1 MGEHPF
7 EAVQAVSEFNQRA
20 YELFAQPLVQS
31 LGNAW
36 LALLLRQFHPLR
48 LQRWAISDANPWFS
62 WLGRVA
68 QAVRANRR
76 PVGPEHPLR
85 QFESVGAEMI
95 SASLDLYRALRD
107 ATTEATFFGIYA
119 NLFSMYLADKRQAEH
134 AHAQAAEPSE
144 LPYVREALGSI
155 AQGGYAE
162 ACARAGALLMNRGE
176 PLPLARLETID
187 ELARDYADY
196 VPNIPHE
203 QLRRLRG
210 EQEINA
216 RYEPEQAVLTLPALL
231 RDQADRTRLLTLL
244 DKLITDPRVQAVR
257 PTAGQLEMMQRI
269 RHVLGARPLELEQ
282 LNHVRATHAPVFQGR
297 DHVATGIGRA
307 VG

>member
-1 MGEHPF
+1 
-7 EAVQAVSEFNQRA
+7 
-20 YELFAQPLVQS
+20 VQS

-62 WLGRVA
+62 WVGPVA
-68 QAVRANRR
+68 RAVRANRR

-85 QFESVGAEMI
+85 QFEGVRSEMI

-107 ATTEATFFGIYA
+107 ATTEAMFFGIYA
-119 NLFSMYLADKRQAEH
+119 NVVSMYLADKRQAEH

-162 ACARAGALLMNRGE
+162 AFARAGALLMNRGE
-176 PLPLARLETID
+176 PLPLARLVTID

-196 VPNIPHE
+196 VPNTSTAAESRCPRGLTHPGQLQQGRGRQPLAQPSTSRRPVLE
-203 QLRRLRG
+203 TGDNGRSHGALPVQLRPRKPRSRG
-210 EQEINA
+210 
-216 RYEPEQAVLTLPALL
+216 TW
-231 RDQADRTRLLTLL
+231 
-244 DKLITDPRVQAVR
+244 RVVCCRGTGRIAGR
-257 PTAGQLEMMQRI
+257 P
-269 RHVLGARPLELEQ
+269 V
-282 LNHVRATHAPVFQGR
+282 PVWY
-297 DHVATGIGRA
+297 A
-307 VG
+307 

>member
-1 MGEHPF
+1 MDEHPF

-36 LALLLRQFHPLR
+36 LALLL
-48 LQRWAISDANPWFS
+48 QRWAISDANPWFS
-62 WLGRVA
+62 WVGPVA
-68 QAVRANRR
+68 RA
-76 PVGPEHPLR
+76 VGPEHPLR
-85 QFESVGAEMI
+85 QFEGVGSEMI

-107 ATTEATFFGIYA
+107 ATTEAMFFGVYA
-119 NLFSMYLADKRQAEH
+119 NVVSMYLADKRQAEH

-210 EQEINA
+210 EQEIIA

-231 RDQADRTRLLTLL
+231 RDQADRTRLLHCSTSCSP
-244 DKLITDPRVQAVR
+244 TRGFRRCGRR
-257 PTAGQLEMMQRI
+257 PGSLR
-269 RHVLGARPLELEQ
+269 
-282 LNHVRATHAPVFQGR
+282 
-297 DHVATGIGRA
+297 
-307 VG
+307 